1 MLTDTGTGMGTVAI
15 MGAIKGIDTAN
26 MVSIS
31 MESSM
36 VIRRVKATI
45 MQMMTR
51 RDKQFRT
58 I

>member
-1 MLTDTGTGMGTVAI
+1 MLTDTGTDTGMGMVAI

-51 RDKQFRT
+51 RDK
-58 I
+58 